1 MPDANL
7 TYDAI
12 AEDYQRLAVPLVFL
26 RPARDLLT
34 ALKLSPDANIL
45 DVGAGTGV
53 TAQAIQE
60 IENFNYRL
68 VELDISLE
76 MLKASSSSSSVSK
89 VVGQVPGLPFRDNSF
104 EAVISSFVMSH
115 VFKYQEAI
123 VDMVRVL
130 KPEGKIGIAAW
141 GSEKHKYSDMWDK
154 TSESFVSKDLI
165 EKIVSEFMPS
175 REIFTN
181 PENIKGLLEKAGVQN
196 IEILKSETIVTTT
209 IADYIEM
216 KGVMLQGRFIKSRIG
231 KNGWSDFLALLTK
244 HFDAKFSDPIE
255 YPSRAHLVVGSKS

>member
-1 MPDANL
+1 MDL
-7 TYDAI
+7 TYDSI

-26 RPARDLLT
+26 RPAKDLLT
-34 ALKLSPDANIL
+34 ALKLAPDANIL

-53 TAQAIQE
+53 TAQAIE
-60 IENFNYRL
+60 SIKGFKGKL

-76 MLKASSSSSSVSK
+76 MLKASSSSSSASK
-89 VVGQVPGLPFRDNSF
+89 VVGQVPGLPFCDNSF
-104 EAVISSFVMSH
+104 DAVISSFVMSH
-115 VFKYQEAI
+115 VLKYEEAI

-130 KPEGKIGIAAW
+130 KPGGKIGIAAW

-154 TSESFVSKDLI
+154 TSETFVSKDLI

-209 IADYIEM
+209 KADYIEM

-255 YPSRAHLVVGSKS
+255 YPSRAHIVVGTKS

>member
-1 MPDANL
+1 MPDSNL

-26 RPARDLLT
+26 RPAKDLLA

-45 DVGAGTGV
+45 DVGAGAGV
-53 TAQAIQE
+53 TAQAIE
-60 IENFNYRL
+60 SIKGFKGKL

-76 MLKASSSSSSVSK
+76 MLKASSSGSSVSK
-89 VVGQVPGLPFRDNSF
+89 VVGKVPGLPFRDNSF

-115 VFKYQEAI
+115 VFKYEEAI

-130 KPEGKIGIAAW
+130 KPGGKIGIAAW

-154 TSESFVSKDLI
+154 TSETFVSKDLI

-181 PENIKGLLEKAGVQN
+181 PENIKGLLEKAGMQK
-196 IEILKSETIVTTT
+196 IENLKSETIVTTT
-209 IADYIEM
+209 IADYIAM
-216 KGVMLQGRFIKSRIG
+216 KSVMLQGRFIKSTIG
-231 KNGWSDFLALLTK
+231 EKGWSEFLAELTK
-244 HFDAKFSDPIE
+244 NFDDKFSDPIE
-255 YPSRAHLVVGSKS
+255 YPSRAHFVVGSKP